1 MRQKSIH
8 LHSTIILPFKI
19 CIHPSL
25 DTSSH
30 ERRTND
36 YSFQSYQNTTFNI
49 FPVVHG
55 RRVVL
60 WREMCSAASFL
71 SPQTELSDNW
81 ALYQM
86 NQWYIALEDRIKVW
100 NVKRRRFPCFCHG
113 YHIVNHH
120 TYPDIPTTKRVQCD
134 HISDVSG
141 NWASRVTTSNH
152 NQTTDRAKLLL
163 WSFVRRE
170 DHI

>member
-36 YSFQSYQNTTFNI
+36 YSFQSCQNTTFNI
-49 FPVVHG
+49 FSSGTWSTGGVMAGNVLGSVFFESTERIKRQLGTVPNESVV
-55 RRVVL
+55 
-60 WREMCSAASFL
+60 
-71 SPQTELSDNW
+71 
-81 ALYQM
+81 
-86 NQWYIALEDRIKVW
+86 IALEDRTKVW

-113 YHIVNHH
+113 YHIVEHH

-170 DHI
+170 DHS

>member
-19 CIHPSL
+19 RIHPSL

-55 RRVVL
+55 RRVAL
-60 WREMCSAASFL
+60 WRETCSAASFL
-71 SPQTELSDNW
+71 SPQNKIRASGHCKRYTSRVQRQKTQTNT
-81 ALYQM
+81 A
-86 NQWYIALEDRIKVW
+86 NIKL
-100 NVKRRRFPCFCHG
+100 RRFPCFCHG

-120 TYPDIPTTKRVQCD
+120 TYPDIPTTKRV
-134 HISDVSG
+134 
-141 NWASRVTTSNH
+141 
-152 NQTTDRAKLLL
+152 
-163 WSFVRRE
+163 
-170 DHI
+170 